1 MANNLNI
8 GSVVS
13 PDVLKTISSAAVI
26 KTFGDQ
32 LINKAKNKVISTV
45 LGKAQ
50 ELKDQIQEIVEL
62 KIKIWSDHGTE
73 MKRLEILLKEK
84 KITQEQYDKAVAK
97 ENEAYQNKLADLEDL
112 DLKLKEDLAN
122 ILADPYRKIKE
133 KLNKRKL
140 KRQKRKA
147 RNKAERA
154 KARRALLK
162 KLAINAAKTLAP
174 ILALQ
179 LANKFAA
186 VLSQR
191 AQLEKLVDQVN
202 AYIDQANTPE
212 TIAIA
217 TNLRNNAVTLINNS
231 INKLTNLEK
240 TIAQISLYI
249 TIFTAVVAILS
260 AIPIPTAV
268 PPGIGIPVNVIT
280 RIVKSLEKAAKL
292 IVSLSVVTAIA
303 VTILESEISK
313 LNELIERL
321 KTVNQLLDS
330 KSSLNLNEQQ
340 LADLSNAFLPTGG
353 DFGIYKGFK
362 FAIKEEQTLGAQQA
376 VVVKGNK
383 RRYAVAINRDGT
395 EILKSDNSFTLD
407 PNDLVDQ
414 LKLIIDQRNLQG

>member
-32 LINKAKNKVISTV
+32 LVNKAKDKVISTV

-50 ELKDQIQEIVEL
+50 ELKNQIQEIVEL
-62 KIKIWSDHGTE
+62 KVKIWSDHGTE
-73 MKRLEILLKEK
+73 LKRLDILLKEK
-84 KITQEQYDKAVAK
+84 QITQEQYDKAVAK
-97 ENEAYQNKLADLEDL
+97 ENEAYQNKLQDLEDL
-112 DLKLKEDLAN
+112 DAKLKEDLAN
-122 ILADPYRKIKE
+122 IIADPYAKIKE

-140 KRQKRKA
+140 KKAKRKT

-154 KARRALLK
+154 KARRALAK
-162 KLAINAAKTLAP
+162 KLAVNAAKTLAP

-280 RIVKSLEKAAKL
+280 KIVKSLEKAAKL
-292 IVSLSVVTAIA
+292 IASLSVITAIA
-303 VTILESEISK
+303 VTILESEVAK
-313 LNELIERL
+313 LNDLIERL
-321 KTVNQLLDS
+321 KQVNSLLDKQS
-330 KSSLNLNEQQ
+330 ATNLNEQE
-340 LADLSNAFLPTGG
+340 LADLSNAFLPMGNDYGT
-353 DFGIYKGFK
+353 YKGFK

-376 VVVKGNK
+376 IVVKGNK

-395 EILKSDNSFTLD
+395 EILKSEYSFTLD

>member
-32 LINKAKNKVISTV
+32 LINKAKKKVISAV

-50 ELKDQIQEIVEL
+50 EIKDQIQEIITL

-84 KITQEQYDKAVAK
+84 QITQEQYNKAVAK
-97 ENEAYQNKLADLEDL
+97 EEEAYQNKLADLEDL

-122 ILADPYRKIKE
+122 IIADPYRKIKD

-140 KRQKRKA
+140 KRQKRKN
-147 RNKAERA
+147 RNRAERA
-154 KARRALLK
+154 KARRALIK

-217 TNLRNNAVTLINNS
+217 TNLRNNAIKLINNS
-231 INKLTNLEK
+231 ISKLTNLEK

-321 KTVNQLLDS
+321 KAVNQLLDS
-330 KSSLNLNEQQ
+330 KSSLNLNEQE
-340 LADLSNAFLPTGG
+340 LADLTNAFLPTGN
-353 DFGIYKGFK
+353 DFEMYKGFK

-376 VVVKGNK
+376 VIVKGNK

-407 PNDLVDQ
+407 PNDLIDQ

>member
-32 LINKAKNKVISTV
+32 LINKAKEKIISAA
-45 LGKAQ
+45 LGKKQ
-50 ELKDQIQEIVEL
+50 ELIDQIKEIIVL
-62 KIKIWSDHGTE
+62 KIKVWSDHGTE
-73 MKRLEILLKEK
+73 LKRLEILLKEK
-84 KITQEQYDKAVAK
+84 QITQEQYDKAVAK
-97 ENEAYQNKLADLEDL
+97 ENEAYQNKLEDLEKL
-112 DLKLKEDLAN
+112 DLKLKEDLAK
-122 ILADPYRKIKE
+122 IIADPLAKIKDL
-133 KLNKRKL
+133 KNKRKL
-140 KRQKRKA
+140 RKAKRKN
-147 RNKAERA
+147 RNRAERA
-154 KARRALLK
+154 KARRALAK

-179 LANKFAA
+179 LANKFAD

-191 AQLEKLVDQVN
+191 SQLEKLVDQVN
-202 AYIDQANTPE
+202 AYIEQANTPE
-212 TIAIA
+212 TITIA
-217 TNLRNNAVTLINNS
+217 TNLRNNAITLINNS

-292 IVSLSVVTAIA
+292 IVSLSVITAIA
-303 VTILESEISK
+303 ITILETEISK
-313 LNELIERL
+313 LNDLIERL

-330 KSSLNLNEQQ
+330 KSATNLNEQE
-340 LADLSNAFLPTGG
+340 LADLSNAFLPVGG
-353 DFGIYKGFK
+353 EFEMYKGFK

-395 EILKSDNSFTLD
+395 DILRSELSFTLD
-407 PNDLVDQ
+407 PNDLIDQ